1 MVTALVAMYLFSAL
15 GVQGPPNDSL
25 WHFGAVGLITIG
37 VAVLIEMFSFVTGS
51 TRGEITSGATAE
63 ENVTSTQAAIEG
75 QRVSLARFGDDM
87 VGAGM
92 I

>member
-1 MVTALVAMYLFSAL
+1 MVSRGGSKHDVENHIHS
-15 GVQGPPNDSL
+15 SL
-25 WHFGAVGLITIG
+25 ARVWHFGAIGLITIG
-37 VAVLIEMFSFVTGS
+37 VAVLIEMFSLVTGS
-51 TRGEITSGATAE
+51 TRGEITSGTVAE